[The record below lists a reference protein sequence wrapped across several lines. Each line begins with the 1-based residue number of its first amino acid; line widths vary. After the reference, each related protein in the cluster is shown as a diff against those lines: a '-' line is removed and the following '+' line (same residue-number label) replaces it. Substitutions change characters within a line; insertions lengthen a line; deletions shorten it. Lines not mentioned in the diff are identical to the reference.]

1 MQRVLVMGCSGAGK
15 STFGRRLADKPRLPL
30 ARRPATQFLARAEAA

>member
-15 STFGRRLADKPRLPL
+15 STFGRSLADKLRLPFV
-30 ARRPATQFLARAEAA
+30 RRQATEFLARAEAA